1 LEVFCIPMDDIRE
14 SLKQLSERIFHIT
27 ESL

>member
-1 LEVFCIPMDDIRE
+1 LKVFGIPMDDIRE
-14 SLKQLSERIFHIT
+14 ALKQLSERIFHIT

>member
-1 LEVFCIPMDDIRE
+1 VVIIPMDDIRE
-14 SLKQLSERIFHIT
+14 ALKQLSERIFHIT

>member
-1 LEVFCIPMDDIRE
+1 LKVFGVAMDDIRE
-14 SLKQLSERIFHIT
+14 ALKQLSERIFHIT

>member
-1 LEVFCIPMDDIRE
+1 VKVVIIPMDEIRQA
-14 SLKQLSERIFHIT
+14 LKQLSERIFHIT

>member
-1 LEVFCIPMDDIRE
+1 LEVIGITMDDIRE
-14 SLKQLSERIFHIT
+14 ALKQLSERIFHIT

>member
-1 LEVFCIPMDDIRE
+1 MIPMDDIRE
-14 SLKQLSERIFHIT
+14 ALKQLSERIFHIT